1 MLQRFLLLLI
11 PILFVMNKL
20 QAQDS
25 VRVDNS
31 HLQVS
36 LITCGTGDEIY
47 EVFGHTAIRIVD
59 SVAGTDVVYNYG
71 TFDGYTENFELKFMQ
86 GKLLYYV
93 SCYPYSIFQQEYA
106 AYHRSVEEQVLNISG
121 ASKMSIDSYLKNNAQ
136 GENKY
141 YKYDFFFD
149 NCATR
154 IRDVFRYALGVKFK
168 YGKVIPEG
176 KKITYRQI
184 INRYFYRT
192 HGERVGV
199 NLLLGSRIDKVMT
212 DMDIMFLPDYL
223 RDGLA
228 GATLKGK
235 PVAGKAQLVL
245 DGSEHKEAGFNWVL
259 ALTVGLFIL
268 TALGLFAPNMQ
279 ALGRIM
285 SGFILFITGLLGVL
299 MLVMWLGTDH
309 QGCQNNFNVLW
320 ALPTNVFIAFVVKR
334 NKNRYAVIGIALI
347 FVSLLLHIIG
357 VQEQALLEM
366 SPILLSLLLIY
377 LHIIRSNKVKA

>member
-1 MLQRFLLLLI
+1 MLKRLFSLFVTILLLTDTL
-11 PILFVMNKL
+11 K
-20 QAQDS
+20 AQDS
-25 VRVDNS
+25 VRADDS

-47 EVFGHTAIRIVD
+47 ETFGHTAIRIVD
-59 SVAGTDVVYNYG
+59 SAAGTDMVYNYG
-71 TFDGYTENFELKFMQ
+71 TFDGYAENFELQFMQ

-106 AYHRSVEEQVLNISG
+106 AYHRSVEEQVLHISG
-121 ASKMSIDSYLKNNAQ
+121 ASKMSIDSYLKNNALEQ
-136 GENKY
+136 NKY

-168 YGKVIPEG
+168 YGKVLPEG

-184 INRYFYRT
+184 INQYFYRT

-212 DMDIMFLPDYL
+212 DLDIMFLPDYL

-228 GATLKGK
+228 GATLKDK

-245 DGSEHKEAGFNWVL
+245 DGSPYKPAGFNWVL
-259 ALTVGLFIL
+259 ALTVALLIL
-268 TALGLFAPNMQ
+268 TAVGLFVPNMQ
-279 ALGRIM
+279 TLGRVM
-285 SGFILFITGLLGVL
+285 SGFMLFITGLLGML
-299 MLVMWLGTDH
+299 MLVMWFATDH
-309 QGCQNNFNVLW
+309 QGCQNNYNVLW
-320 ALPTNVFIAFVVKR
+320 ALPTNVFIAFAVKR
-334 NKNRYAVIGIALI
+334 NKSRYAMVGIALI
-347 FVSLLLHIIG
+347 FVSLLLHILG

-366 SPILLSLLLIY
+366 SPVLLSLILIY
-377 LHIIRSNKVKA
+377 LHIIRINRTKA